1 MLIIAHRL
9 ATVIDSDKI
18 LVMEKG
24 GFAEYDIPFKLMAN
38 SDSDKQITKTEG
50 WLSKMV
56 LSTGED
62 TAQGLF
68 EIAKEKYE
76 TDLKGQ

>member
-1 MLIIAHRL
+1 M

-24 GFAEYDIPFKLMAN
+24 SFAEYDIPFKLMAN
-38 SDSDKQITKTEG
+38 NDSDTSITKTEG

-68 EIAKEKYE
+68 EIAKDKYE
-76 TDLKGQ
+76 NDLKN

>member
-24 GFAEYDIPFKLMAN
+24 AFAEYDIPFKLMSN
-38 SDSDKQITKTEG
+38 SDSDNQITKTDG

-62 TAQGLF
+62 TA
-68 EIAKEKYE
+68 
-76 TDLKGQ
+76 